1 VTTEDRAL
9 GFLQLCADRRFHR
22 QTMNAFERASG
33 LRPDEYWIEARSG
46 GAPAY
51 QDTTRA
57 ARIAYRTGARHMGWA
72 AHGDGCRGF
81 HGATDHELRAKLD
94 RAARSRLDDFREAVH
109 YTLFALGGEVTV
121 TRIAGPPRINAR
133 LRPE

>member
-1 VTTEDRAL
+1 MAEEL

-22 QTMNAFERASG
+22 RTMEAFERATG
-33 LRPDEYWIEARSG
+33 LRAEEYWIEARSG

-57 ARIAYRTGARHMGWA
+57 ARIAYRNGARHMGWA

-81 HGATDHELRAKLD
+81 HGATNVEMRTKLD
-94 RAARSRLDDFREAVH
+94 RAARARTEDFRQAAH
-109 YTLFALGGEVTV
+109 YTLFGVGAEISV
-121 TRIAGPPRINAR
+121 TRIAGPH
-133 LRPE
+133 

>member
-1 VTTEDRAL
+1 VSAEEHAL

-22 QTMNAFERASG
+22 RTMQAFERETG

-46 GAPAY
+46 GAPVY

-57 ARIAYRTGARHMGWA
+57 ARIAYRNGARQMGWA

-81 HGATDHELRAKLD
+81 HGASDHDMRAKLD
-94 RAARSRLDDFREAVH
+94 RAARARLEDFREAAH
-109 YTLFALGGEVTV
+109 YTLFAVGDDVTV
-121 TRIAGPPRINAR
+121 IRIA
-133 LRPE
+133 